1 MFVTRI
7 CQNVKINSTE
17 ANQGSPS
24 EEDHRD
30 GCKHW
35 WKSQREISLLK
46 NTDVFLILNICPCT
60 PQRKSDGTNR
70 SDALER
76 VRLKSTDTD

>member
-7 CQNVKINSTE
+7 CQNVKINSAE
-17 ANQGSPS
+17 ANQGSPT
-24 EEDHRD
+24 EEDHKD

-35 WKSQREISLLK
+35 WKSQREISLVEG
-46 NTDVFLILNICPCT
+46 TDVFLILNICPFT
-60 PQRKSDGTNR
+60 PQRKSYGTTRCDG
-70 SDALER
+70 LGR